1 MLMPGSEHTA
11 IQTDLRSHAPG
22 PLIDTHCH
30 FDVPLFLDD
39 EAVSVRRA
47 QDAGI
52 TDIII
57 PAVDSHHFDLILQLA
72 QRWPGLHAALGL
84 HPLYIARHD
93 DEDLALLDAR
103 LQSHRKEV
111 VAVGEVGLDLYMDD
125 PQFDRQC
132 HFLGEQLAL
141 ARRHNLPA
149 ILHSRRTHDRLA
161 AILRRCSL
169 PRTGV
174 VHGFSGSYEQAMAF
188 VRLGYCIGIGGTITY
203 PRASKTRKAIAQLP
217 LECLLLETDA
227 PDMPVYG
234 HQGAPNRPERIRNV
248 LSSLC
253 ELREETPAQI
263 VAALLANTRRV
274 FDLADRGT
282 GPAEVSK
289 S

>member
-1 MLMPGSEHTA
+1 MPDCEQTA
-11 IQTDLRSHAPG
+11 SRTERRSNAPG

-39 EAVSVRRA
+39 EADSVRRA

-57 PAVDSHHFDLILQLA
+57 PAVNSPHFDLILQLA
-72 QRWPGLHAALGL
+72 RRWPGLHAVLGL
-84 HPLYIARHD
+84 HPLYIAHHGE
-93 DEDLALLDAR
+93 EDLALLDAR
-103 LQSHRKEV
+103 LLSHRNDV
-111 VAVGEVGLDLYMDD
+111 VAVGEIGLDLYMDD

-132 HFLGEQLAL
+132 YFLGEQLAL
-141 ARRHNLPA
+141 ARRHDLPV

-161 AILRRCSL
+161 AILRRCSV

-188 VRLGYCIGIGGTITY
+188 IRLGFSIGVGGTITY

-234 HQGAPNRPERIRNV
+234 HQGTPNRPERIRNV
-248 LSSLC
+248 LSTLC
-253 ELREETPAQI
+253 ELRDESPTQI

-274 FDLADRGT
+274 FDLAAEDSV
-282 GPAEVSK
+282 PAEVSK